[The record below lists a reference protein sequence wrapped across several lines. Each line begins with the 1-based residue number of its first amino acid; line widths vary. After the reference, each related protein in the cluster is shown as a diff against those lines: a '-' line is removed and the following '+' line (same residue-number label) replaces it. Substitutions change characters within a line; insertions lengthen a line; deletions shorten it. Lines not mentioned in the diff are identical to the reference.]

1 MRHKT
6 TLLFLVV
13 AGTVAFAPAL
23 STATGLAHIEVER
36 PWEPSAREAVAEA
49 LAAAPVTTAGLL
61 PALDPVSE
69 NFELVGHHD
78 LGARGMNAAL
88 AIHEDHAYV
97 GSRTDGKS
105 VPGVAE
111 NINNAGILII
121 DISDPA
127 NMTQV
132 GEIGLPHQALTDQT
146 SREMRVWPERDVLIV
161 QNLSS
166 NCSELIHMCAPFGGP
181 PDTFDFYDISDPADP
196 VHVAQYDPT
205 NNPHEFYLWVDPA
218 DPEERALLFVSGTSS
233 NSFYVTD
240 ISGYK
245 NGNFEELGIFDVTSP
260 NNGGLHSMTP
270 DFDGRTTYLAN
281 LKGGMGVADTS
292 DFVDGVEDPGFHQL
306 TPPFTAPTW
315 PGEGAH
321 SALRVP
327 GRDLTIVADEV
338 YGDAL
343 NNPLFGEHGCPWG
356 WVRFFDTSDPAQP
369 SQVGE
374 FRLPVN
380 EEDFCA
386 TDLPRP
392 STSYSAHNPT
402 VTDELLFISWHAGGL
417 RVISF
422 DDPANPVE
430 EGAFIPEPLPLVL
443 QEDPALT
450 AGQDKVAFWS
460 FPIIADG
467 IVYVVDI
474 RNGLYALE
482 YTGRDAADVASIG
495 FLEGNSNVGD
505 AARYAPLDRLSGD
518 G

>member
-1 MRHKT
+1 MRLR
-6 TLLFLVV
+6 TLLLPIAV

-23 STATGLAHIEVER
+23 STATGLFHIEVER
-36 PWEPSAREAVAEA
+36 PSQPSARQALVDA
-49 LAAAPVTTAGLL
+49 LAAAPVTTAGQ
-61 PALDPVSE
+61 PAALGPISE
-69 NFELVGHHD
+69 NFTLVGHHD

-88 AIHEDHAYV
+88 AIHGDHAYV

-105 VPGVAE
+105 IPGVAE
-111 NINNAGILII
+111 NVNNAGILII

-132 GEIGLPHQALTDQT
+132 GQIGLPHQALTDQT

-161 QNLSS
+161 MNLSS
-166 NCSELIHMCAPFGGP
+166 NCSELIHMCAPAGGP
-181 PDTFDFYDISDPADP
+181 PDTFDFYDISDPVNP

-205 NNPHEFYLWVDPA
+205 NNPHEFYLWVDPE

-240 ISGYK
+240 ISGYP
-245 NGNFEELGIFDVTSP
+245 NGNFEQLGLMDLDSVST
-260 NNGGLHSMTP
+260 GELHSMTP

-281 LKGGMGVADTS
+281 LTGGLGVMDTAD
-292 DFVDGVEDPGFHQL
+292 VVEGVEDAEFRPR
-306 TPPFTAPTW
+306 TNPVTAPTW
-315 PGEGAH
+315 PGPGAH

-327 GRDLTIVADEV
+327 GQDLTIVADEV

-343 NNPLFGEHGCPWG
+343 KALGEHGCPWG
-356 WVRFFDTSDPAQP
+356 WVRFFDTSNKAQP
-369 SQVGE
+369 AQVGE

-386 TDLPRP
+386 TDVPRP
-392 STSYSAHNPT
+392 SSSYSAHNPT

-417 RVISF
+417 RAISF
-422 DDPANPVE
+422 DDPANPVQ
-430 EGAFIPEPLPLVL
+430 EGAFIPEPLTAVV

-460 FPIIADG
+460 FPIIKDG
-467 IVYVVDI
+467 IIYVVDV

-482 YTGRDAADVASIG
+482 YTGRDAADVSSIG
-495 FLEGNSNVGD
+495 FLEGNSNTGD
-505 AARYAPLDRLSGD
+505 AARYAELDQD
-518 G
+518 

>member
-1 MRHKT
+1 MRLRT
-6 TLLFLVV
+6 AALSAVV
-13 AGTVAFAPAL
+13 ASTVAFAPV
-23 STATGLAHIEVER
+23 LAGDLLHVEVER
-36 PWEPSAREAVAEA
+36 PTAGSARGALAAA
-49 LAAAPVTTAGLL
+49 LAAAPAETAGQP
-61 PALDPVSE
+61 PALGPTSE

-88 AIHEDHAYV
+88 AIHDGHAYV

-105 VPGVAE
+105 IPGVAE
-111 NINNAGILII
+111 NVNDADILVI

-127 NMTQV
+127 NMQRV

-146 SREMRVWPERDVLIV
+146 SREMRVWPERDLLVV
-161 QNLSS
+161 MNLSS
-166 NCSELIHMCAPFGGP
+166 NCSELIHMCSPVGGP
-181 PDTFDFYDISDPADP
+181 GDTFDFYDISDPTAP
-196 VHVAQYDPT
+196 EHVAQYDPT
-205 NNPHEFYLWVDPA
+205 NNPHEFYLWVDP
-218 DPEERALLFVSGTSS
+218 EQHEQRALLFVSGTSS

-240 ISGYK
+240 ISDYE
-245 NGNFEELGIFDVTSP
+245 NGEFPELGITNIDSP
-260 NNGGLHSMTP
+260 NRGDLHSMTP

-281 LKGGMGVADTS
+281 LTGGLGVMDTS
-292 DFVDGVEDPGFHQL
+292 DFVEGVENPEFDQH
-306 TPPFTAPTW
+306 TNAFTAPTW
-315 PGEGAH
+315 EGPGAH

-343 NNPLFGEHGCPWG
+343 KALGDHGCPWG
-356 WVRFFDTSDPAQP
+356 WVRFFDSSDKELPE
-369 SQVGE
+369 QVGE

-386 TDLPRP
+386 TDQPRP
-392 STSYSAHNPT
+392 SSSYSAHNPT

-417 RVISF
+417 RVVSF
-422 DDPANPVE
+422 EDPAEPVE
-430 EGAFIPEPLPLVL
+430 EGAFIPEPLPVVV

-467 IVYVVDI
+467 IVYVVDV

-482 YTGRDAADVASIG
+482 YTGDDAEDVAQIG
-495 FLEGNSNVGD
+495 FLEGNSNLGD
-505 AARYAPLDRLSGD
+505 AARYAELDEED
-518 G
+518 